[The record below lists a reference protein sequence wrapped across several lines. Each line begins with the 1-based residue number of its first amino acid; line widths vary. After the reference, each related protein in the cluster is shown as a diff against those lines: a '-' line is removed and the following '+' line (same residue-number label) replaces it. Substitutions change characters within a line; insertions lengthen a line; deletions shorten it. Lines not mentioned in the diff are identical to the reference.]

1 MGRQAGC
8 FLNSTSCAVPVLGQK
23 CIAKG
28 MKVRLLPAGGCCML
42 VDAACWWV
50 LQQMPA
56 ELSASKFQLSA
67 IAHSYS

>member
-1 MGRQAGC
+1 MLHAGGC
-8 FLNSTSCAVPVLGQK
+8 CMLVGAACWWMLH
-23 CIAKG
+23 
-28 MKVRLLPAGGCCML
+28 AGGCCML

>member
-42 VDAACWWV
+42 VDAAADAGRTIS
-50 LQQMPA
+50 QQI
-56 ELSASKFQLSA
+56 SAF
-67 IAHSYS
+67 SYSTQL